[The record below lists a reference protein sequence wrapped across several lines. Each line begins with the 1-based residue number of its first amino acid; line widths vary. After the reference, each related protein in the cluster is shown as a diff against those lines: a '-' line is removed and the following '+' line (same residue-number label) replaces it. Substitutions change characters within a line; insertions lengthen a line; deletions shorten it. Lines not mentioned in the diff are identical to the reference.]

1 MKKIYFI
8 RHGESEANADNAWQG
23 PDGPLTQKGRAQVA
37 SVADRLKGV
46 SFTALISSPFKR
58 AKDTAEAIAAQVG
71 KEIEFSDLFVER
83 RRPSELVGLARTDP
97 RSLEVDAQINA
108 HFGDPGWR
116 HSDEENFEDMT
127 ARAKAALAYLAKHP
141 HDEIVVVTH
150 GYFMRVMLAAALTG
164 ENLTPELCEHFLT
177 SFRTANTG
185 ISLLMFD
192 EKASRP
198 WWLWTWNDHAHL
210 MNT

>member
-8 RHGESEANADNAWQG
+8 RHGESEANAGNAWQG
-23 PDGPLTQKGRAQVA
+23 PDGPLTEKGRAQVA
-37 SVADRLKGV
+37 SVADRLKTV
-46 SFTALISSPFKR
+46 PFTALISSPFVR
-58 AKDTAEAIAAQVG
+58 ARDTAEAIAAQVD
-71 KEIEFSDLFVER
+71 KEIEFSELFVER

-108 HFGDPGWR
+108 HFATPGWR

-127 ARAKAALAYLAKHP
+127 ARARSALAYLAEHP

-150 GYFMRVMLAAALTG
+150 GFFMRVMLASALAG

-185 ISLLMFD
+185 ISLLMYD
-192 EKASRP
+192 EKAPRP

-210 MNT
+210 IGK